1 MFYESEEGNTCA
13 LDVSATQP
21 RRGTP
26 VVRPGGVVIVFS
38 GYSRV
43 IPEGREAGMFR
54 RNDAEMHPRLGEQL
68 LEGQAAS
75 PACGTPLG
83 SQG

>member
-1 MFYESEEGNTCA
+1 M
-13 LDVSATQP
+13 
-21 RRGTP
+21 
-26 VVRPGGVVIVFS
+26 
-38 GYSRV
+38 

>member
-1 MFYESEEGNTCA
+1 M
-13 LDVSATQP
+13 
-21 RRGTP
+21 
-26 VVRPGGVVIVFS
+26 
-38 GYSRV
+38 
-43 IPEGREAGMFR
+43 IPEGREVGMFR